1 MKKTSLTKEEVDEIV
16 EVHIKEKL
24 NKTKLQL
31 PFMDSYVAFYH
42 PDKVEEWV
50 DECLAIER
58 VDRKVGGKDTKI
70 KNVAGVRK
78 LFLEKFFPYYSD
90 EAIKA
95 RKEEERA
102 RKQAIKAEK
111 DADSKLSN
119 RERLIKNIKKISD
132 SQ

>member
-50 DECLAIER
+50 DECLALGR

-70 KNVAGVRK
+70 KDVVGVRK
-78 LFLEKFFPYYSD
+78 LFLKKFFPDYTD
-90 EAIKA
+90 EAINA

-102 RKQAIKAEK
+102 RKQAKKAEK
-111 DADSKLSN
+111 DADSKLSD